1 MIAHRDLD
9 DLPNPRPHGDRT
21 AQPALVPLVL
31 AVCGL
36 LVALPTDANDWAEW
50 RGTDRVGIW
59 SETGIVEQLPESL
72 KVKWRVPL
80 NSGFSGPA
88 VADGRV
94 FLTDW
99 AEDPESRTVDGTER
113 AIALD
118 EETGEI
124 LWITEWPTSYRMLM
138 FSYAVGPRATPTV
151 DDDRV
156 YVVGAAGDL
165 FCLSVETGEILWEKH
180 YIADYGSYVPTFG
193 VATSPIVDGDRLITA
208 VGAEGGLVMA
218 FDKRTGVEIWRS
230 VDVVREMGYPQ
241 PIIIEAGGARQLIV
255 WHAGALV
262 SLDPVTGEVYWE
274 EAWEV
279 GAGMSVATPVHS
291 GNHLLVTQF
300 YGGSLMMRLGQDRPT
315 ASLLWKGQSRSE
327 MPGETDGL
335 HALITTPIL
344 EDDHVYGVC
353 SYGELRALSA
363 DSGERVWVSDEMV
376 AQARWGTAFM
386 VKHRDRYFVNND
398 DGFLIIAQFTP
409 EGYVEQSRTKL
420 IEPTS
425 SAGYGPR
432 KAFDRLV
439 NWTHPAY
446 ANRHI
451 FQRNDNEII
460 RASLDAADY

>member
-1 MIAHRDLD
+1 M
-9 DLPNPRPHGDRT
+9 
-21 AQPALVPLVL
+21 
-31 AVCGL
+31 
-36 LVALPTDANDWAEW
+36 
-50 RGTDRVGIW
+50 
-59 SETGIVEQLPESL
+59 
-72 KVKWRVPL
+72 KWRVPL
-80 NSGFSGPA
+80 NSGYSGPA

-94 FLTDW
+94 FITDW

-124 LWITEWPTSYRMLM
+124 IWQKDFIKDFDSQIPTYGITS
-138 FSYAVGPRATPTV
+138 A
-151 DDDRV
+151 
-156 YVVGAAGDL
+156 
-165 FCLSVETGEILWEKH
+165 
-180 YIADYGSYVPTFG
+180 
-193 VATSPIVDGDRLITA
+193 PIVEGDHLITT

-218 FDKRTGVEIWRS
+218 FDKRTGEEVWRALEPVQEI
-230 VDVVREMGYPQ
+230 GYPQ
-241 PIIIEAGGARQLIV
+241 PVIIDAGGARQLII
-255 WHAGALV
+255 WHPAALV
-262 SLDPVTGEVYWE
+262 ALDPATGEVHWKEDWE
-274 EAWEV
+274 TLY
-279 GAGMSVATPVHS
+279 GMSVATPVRH
-291 GNHLLVTQF
+291 GNYLLVTQF
-300 YGGSLMMRLGQDRPT
+300 YGGSLMMKLDQDRPG

-335 HALITTPIL
+335 HSMITTPIM
-344 EDDHVYGVC
+344 EGNHVYGVC

-363 DSGERVWVSDEMV
+363 VTGERVWVSDEMV
-376 AQARWGTAFM
+376 AQARWGTAFF

-398 DGFLIIAQFTP
+398 DGFLMIAQFTP

-425 SAGYGPR
+425 SAGFGPR
-432 KAFDRLV
+432 KAFDRTV